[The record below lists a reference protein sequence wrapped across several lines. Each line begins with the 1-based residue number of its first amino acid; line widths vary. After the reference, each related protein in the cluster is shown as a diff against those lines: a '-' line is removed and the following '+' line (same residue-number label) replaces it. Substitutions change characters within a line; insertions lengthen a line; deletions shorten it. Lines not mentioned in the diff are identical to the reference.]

1 MEGVATGLLALARCE
16 GSLLNVNRE
25 RVALAALCEEVSQS
39 FAVRVREKELTFAVD
54 VPKETCWYTDS
65 SALRS
70 ILTNLFSNAVDHSQ
84 PASNVKIQAAT
95 NGAGACLMISNV
107 NRSLVA
113 EDVPHL
119 FERFWQKDAAR
130 SSTIHYGLGLPLARA
145 YAHSL
150 GIKLDAELKQSEIVF
165 TLSGA
170 ISCNDALFRARDGAS
185 ILLL

>member
-1 MEGVATGLLALARCE
+1 
-16 GSLLNVNRE
+16 
-25 RVALAALCEEVSQS
+25 
-39 FAVRVREKELTFAVD
+39 
-54 VPKETCWYTDS
+54 
-65 SALRS
+65 
-70 ILTNLFSNAVDHSQ
+70 
-84 PASNVKIQAAT
+84 
-95 NGAGACLMISNV
+95 MISNV